1 MDGRISALR
10 RCQVQDVTR
19 TSFRV
24 GVKRASK
31 NGSPLFHQGLPVYK
45 DVTGAMFTV
54 SS

>member
-10 RCQVQDVTR
+10 KCQVQDCTR

-24 GVKRASK
+24 GMRRASE
-31 NGSPLFHQGLPVYK
+31 NGLPLWYRGQPVYK
-45 DVTGAMFTV
+45 DAYGALFTV